1 MTVYKR
7 HTRDDGTVG
16 PCEAEQGGCKY
27 ANNPHGF
34 YDPSIKKEVLDPNS
48 SAQRSIN
55 RLPVEELHSL
65 YSEKDI
71 PDYGTAHADY
81 VKADTEYQKQVE
93 SVAKTYPVKNQEF
106 VSQLLKGTKDAPSV
120 LNYFEVKHLP
130 DTFDFATDEKSEK
143 ARIDLAAAHLRRDA
157 AADKVRAQIS
167 AHQAVRTQKREL
179 V

>member
-48 SAQRSIN
+48 NGQRSLN

-71 PDYGTAHADY
+71 PDYDTAHSNY
-81 VKADTEYQKQVE
+81 VKADAEYQKQVE
-93 SVAKTYPVKNQEF
+93 SVTKTYPVKNQEF
-106 VSQLLKGTKDAPSV
+106 VSQLLNTTNDAPSV
-120 LNYFEVKHLP
+120 LNYFEIKNLP

-143 ARIDLAAAHLRRDA
+143 ARIDLATAHLRRDA

-167 AHQAVRTQKREL
+167 AHQAAQVKKPEL